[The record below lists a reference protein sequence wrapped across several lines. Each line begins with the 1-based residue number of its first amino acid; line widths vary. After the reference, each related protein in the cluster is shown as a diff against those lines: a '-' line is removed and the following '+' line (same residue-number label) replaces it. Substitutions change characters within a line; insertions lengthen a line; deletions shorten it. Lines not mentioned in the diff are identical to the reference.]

1 MCSTV
6 FESDQPVLRCCW
18 NKNLQA
24 FFNLFRSCCRA
35 IKVSLA
41 ERLDPTT
48 IPKQQ
53 HEFMKSSIVSNLCS
67 CFLDSPTVHPHAF
80 KMKRKEGEAK
90 AEPWYGLVRP
100 HMEFTNHIPGSSLLP
115 KSSGFAHGSVRWA
128 MNCWQNSHKGLIN
141 EILIKTFRRL
151 VPTHSRSDCFCL
163 KSNY

>member
-115 KSSGFAHGSVRWA
+115 KSKSLHTGRSVGPWTVGKTPIKDLLMKYLSKRFADSFPLTQDQTVSV
-128 MNCWQNSHKGLIN
+128 
-141 EILIKTFRRL
+141 
-151 VPTHSRSDCFCL
+151 
-163 KSNY
+163 